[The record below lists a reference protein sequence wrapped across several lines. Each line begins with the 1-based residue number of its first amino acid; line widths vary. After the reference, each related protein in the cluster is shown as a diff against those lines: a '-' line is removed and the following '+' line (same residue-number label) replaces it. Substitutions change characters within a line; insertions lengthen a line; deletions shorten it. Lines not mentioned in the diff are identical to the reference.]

1 MVPIYEQL
9 MEQIKSDIIQSELK
23 EGEALPS
30 VRTLAGEL
38 RISALTVKKAYD
50 KLEEE
55 GFVTTVHGK
64 GTYVSASDKQLAL
77 EARQKAIE
85 DDFDKVIDRA
95 LSMGMKKEDFYHFY
109 TFRHTWA
116 TIAQNDCDANLYE
129 VAFGMNHSHGMNV
142 TRGYVKI
149 DFSPAWRLNAKV
161 IDFIFFSTKKSKQ
174 GKAKD
179 LGAPQDKMFRI
190 SPKMM
195 IYARAYFKGEVIAEL
210 TDIGFSNVDEVIDKL
225 VPMLRKDIPDGC
237 NVQFRLT
244 NCDSQKEAVYE
255 RSKGKGF

>member
-1 MVPIYEQL
+1 MHIILNHSSMVPIYEQL

-95 LSMGMKKEDFYHFY
+95 LSMGVKKEE
-109 TFRHTWA
+109 
-116 TIAQNDCDANLYE
+116 ISE
-129 VAFGMNHSHGMNV
+129 V
-142 TRGYVKI
+142 VKLI
-149 DFSPAWRLNAKV
+149 L
-161 IDFIFFSTKKSKQ
+161 
-174 GKAKD
+174 
-179 LGAPQDKMFRI
+179 
-190 SPKMM
+190 
-195 IYARAYFKGEVIAEL
+195 
-210 TDIGFSNVDEVIDKL
+210 DEK
-225 VPMLRKDIPDGC
+225 
-237 NVQFRLT
+237 
-244 NCDSQKEAVYE
+244 
-255 RSKGKGF
+255 

>member
-1 MVPIYEQL
+1 MHIILNHSSMVPIYEQL

-64 GTYVSASDKQLAL
+64 GTYVSTSDKQLAL

-95 LSMGMKKEDFYHFY
+95 LSMGMKKKE
-109 TFRHTWA
+109 
-116 TIAQNDCDANLYE
+116 ISE
-129 VAFGMNHSHGMNV
+129 V
-142 TRGYVKI
+142 VKLI
-149 DFSPAWRLNAKV
+149 L
-161 IDFIFFSTKKSKQ
+161 
-174 GKAKD
+174 
-179 LGAPQDKMFRI
+179 
-190 SPKMM
+190 
-195 IYARAYFKGEVIAEL
+195 
-210 TDIGFSNVDEVIDKL
+210 DEK
-225 VPMLRKDIPDGC
+225 
-237 NVQFRLT
+237 
-244 NCDSQKEAVYE
+244 
-255 RSKGKGF
+255 

>member
-95 LSMGMKKEDFYHFY
+95 LSMGMKKEE
-109 TFRHTWA
+109 
-116 TIAQNDCDANLYE
+116 ISE
-129 VAFGMNHSHGMNV
+129 V
-142 TRGYVKI
+142 VKLI
-149 DFSPAWRLNAKV
+149 LNEK
-161 IDFIFFSTKKSKQ
+161 
-174 GKAKD
+174 
-179 LGAPQDKMFRI
+179 
-190 SPKMM
+190 
-195 IYARAYFKGEVIAEL
+195 
-210 TDIGFSNVDEVIDKL
+210 
-225 VPMLRKDIPDGC
+225 
-237 NVQFRLT
+237 
-244 NCDSQKEAVYE
+244 
-255 RSKGKGF
+255 

>member
-95 LSMGMKKEDFYHFY
+95 ISMGMSKEG
-109 TFRHTWA
+109 
-116 TIAQNDCDANLYE
+116 ISE
-129 VAFGMNHSHGMNV
+129 V
-142 TRGYVKI
+142 VKLI
-149 DFSPAWRLNAKV
+149 L
-161 IDFIFFSTKKSKQ
+161 
-174 GKAKD
+174 
-179 LGAPQDKMFRI
+179 
-190 SPKMM
+190 
-195 IYARAYFKGEVIAEL
+195 
-210 TDIGFSNVDEVIDKL
+210 DEK
-225 VPMLRKDIPDGC
+225 
-237 NVQFRLT
+237 
-244 NCDSQKEAVYE
+244 
-255 RSKGKGF
+255 

>member
-1 MVPIYEQL
+1 MHIILNHSSMVPIYEQL

-50 KLEEE
+50 KLEEV

-95 LSMGMKKEDFYHFY
+95 LSMGMKKEE
-109 TFRHTWA
+109 
-116 TIAQNDCDANLYE
+116 ISE
-129 VAFGMNHSHGMNV
+129 V
-142 TRGYVKI
+142 VKLI
-149 DFSPAWRLNAKV
+149 L
-161 IDFIFFSTKKSKQ
+161 
-174 GKAKD
+174 
-179 LGAPQDKMFRI
+179 
-190 SPKMM
+190 
-195 IYARAYFKGEVIAEL
+195 
-210 TDIGFSNVDEVIDKL
+210 DEK
-225 VPMLRKDIPDGC
+225 
-237 NVQFRLT
+237 
-244 NCDSQKEAVYE
+244 
-255 RSKGKGF
+255 

>member
-77 EARQKAIE
+77 ETRQKAIE

-95 LSMGMKKEDFYHFY
+95 LSMGMKKEE
-109 TFRHTWA
+109 
-116 TIAQNDCDANLYE
+116 ISE
-129 VAFGMNHSHGMNV
+129 V
-142 TRGYVKI
+142 VKLI
-149 DFSPAWRLNAKV
+149 L
-161 IDFIFFSTKKSKQ
+161 
-174 GKAKD
+174 
-179 LGAPQDKMFRI
+179 
-190 SPKMM
+190 
-195 IYARAYFKGEVIAEL
+195 
-210 TDIGFSNVDEVIDKL
+210 DEK
-225 VPMLRKDIPDGC
+225 
-237 NVQFRLT
+237 
-244 NCDSQKEAVYE
+244 
-255 RSKGKGF
+255 

>member
-1 MVPIYEQL
+1 MHIILNHSSMVPIYEQL

-38 RISALTVKKAYD
+38 RISALTIKKAYD

-95 LSMGMKKEDFYHFY
+95 LSMGMKKEE
-109 TFRHTWA
+109 
-116 TIAQNDCDANLYE
+116 ISE
-129 VAFGMNHSHGMNV
+129 V
-142 TRGYVKI
+142 VKLI
-149 DFSPAWRLNAKV
+149 L
-161 IDFIFFSTKKSKQ
+161 
-174 GKAKD
+174 
-179 LGAPQDKMFRI
+179 
-190 SPKMM
+190 
-195 IYARAYFKGEVIAEL
+195 
-210 TDIGFSNVDEVIDKL
+210 DEK
-225 VPMLRKDIPDGC
+225 
-237 NVQFRLT
+237 
-244 NCDSQKEAVYE
+244 
-255 RSKGKGF
+255 

>member
-1 MVPIYEQL
+1 MHIILNHSSMAPIYEQL

-95 LSMGMKKEDFYHFY
+95 LSMGMKKEE
-109 TFRHTWA
+109 
-116 TIAQNDCDANLYE
+116 ISE
-129 VAFGMNHSHGMNV
+129 V
-142 TRGYVKI
+142 VKLI
-149 DFSPAWRLNAKV
+149 L
-161 IDFIFFSTKKSKQ
+161 
-174 GKAKD
+174 
-179 LGAPQDKMFRI
+179 
-190 SPKMM
+190 
-195 IYARAYFKGEVIAEL
+195 
-210 TDIGFSNVDEVIDKL
+210 DEK
-225 VPMLRKDIPDGC
+225 
-237 NVQFRLT
+237 
-244 NCDSQKEAVYE
+244 
-255 RSKGKGF
+255 

>member
-30 VRTLAGEL
+30 LRTLAGEL

-95 LSMGMKKEDFYHFY
+95 ISMGMSKEE
-109 TFRHTWA
+109 
-116 TIAQNDCDANLYE
+116 ISE
-129 VAFGMNHSHGMNV
+129 V
-142 TRGYVKI
+142 VKLI
-149 DFSPAWRLNAKV
+149 L
-161 IDFIFFSTKKSKQ
+161 
-174 GKAKD
+174 
-179 LGAPQDKMFRI
+179 
-190 SPKMM
+190 
-195 IYARAYFKGEVIAEL
+195 
-210 TDIGFSNVDEVIDKL
+210 DEK
-225 VPMLRKDIPDGC
+225 
-237 NVQFRLT
+237 
-244 NCDSQKEAVYE
+244 
-255 RSKGKGF
+255 

>member
-1 MVPIYEQL
+1 MHIILNHSSMVPIYEQL

-95 LSMGMKKEDFYHFY
+95 LSMGMKKDE
-109 TFRHTWA
+109 
-116 TIAQNDCDANLYE
+116 ISE
-129 VAFGMNHSHGMNV
+129 V
-142 TRGYVKI
+142 VKLI
-149 DFSPAWRLNAKV
+149 L
-161 IDFIFFSTKKSKQ
+161 
-174 GKAKD
+174 
-179 LGAPQDKMFRI
+179 
-190 SPKMM
+190 
-195 IYARAYFKGEVIAEL
+195 
-210 TDIGFSNVDEVIDKL
+210 DEK
-225 VPMLRKDIPDGC
+225 
-237 NVQFRLT
+237 
-244 NCDSQKEAVYE
+244 
-255 RSKGKGF
+255 

>member
-77 EARQKAIE
+77 EARQKVIE

-95 LSMGMKKEDFYHFY
+95 LSMGMKKEE
-109 TFRHTWA
+109 
-116 TIAQNDCDANLYE
+116 ISE
-129 VAFGMNHSHGMNV
+129 V
-142 TRGYVKI
+142 VKLI
-149 DFSPAWRLNAKV
+149 L
-161 IDFIFFSTKKSKQ
+161 
-174 GKAKD
+174 
-179 LGAPQDKMFRI
+179 
-190 SPKMM
+190 
-195 IYARAYFKGEVIAEL
+195 
-210 TDIGFSNVDEVIDKL
+210 DEK
-225 VPMLRKDIPDGC
+225 
-237 NVQFRLT
+237 
-244 NCDSQKEAVYE
+244 
-255 RSKGKGF
+255 

>member
-1 MVPIYEQL
+1 MHIILNHSSMVPIYEQL

-95 LSMGMKKEDFYHFY
+95 LSIGMKKEE
-109 TFRHTWA
+109 
-116 TIAQNDCDANLYE
+116 ISE
-129 VAFGMNHSHGMNV
+129 V
-142 TRGYVKI
+142 VKLI
-149 DFSPAWRLNAKV
+149 L
-161 IDFIFFSTKKSKQ
+161 
-174 GKAKD
+174 
-179 LGAPQDKMFRI
+179 
-190 SPKMM
+190 
-195 IYARAYFKGEVIAEL
+195 
-210 TDIGFSNVDEVIDKL
+210 DEK
-225 VPMLRKDIPDGC
+225 
-237 NVQFRLT
+237 
-244 NCDSQKEAVYE
+244 
-255 RSKGKGF
+255 

>member
-1 MVPIYEQL
+1 MHIILNHSSMVPIYEQL

-30 VRTLAGEL
+30 VRTLAGGL

-95 LSMGMKKEDFYHFY
+95 LSMGMKKEE
-109 TFRHTWA
+109 
-116 TIAQNDCDANLYE
+116 ISE
-129 VAFGMNHSHGMNV
+129 V
-142 TRGYVKI
+142 VKLI
-149 DFSPAWRLNAKV
+149 L
-161 IDFIFFSTKKSKQ
+161 
-174 GKAKD
+174 
-179 LGAPQDKMFRI
+179 
-190 SPKMM
+190 
-195 IYARAYFKGEVIAEL
+195 
-210 TDIGFSNVDEVIDKL
+210 DEK
-225 VPMLRKDIPDGC
+225 
-237 NVQFRLT
+237 
-244 NCDSQKEAVYE
+244 
-255 RSKGKGF
+255 

>member
-1 MVPIYEQL
+1 MHIILNHSSMVPIYEQI

-95 LSMGMKKEDFYHFY
+95 LSMGMKKEE
-109 TFRHTWA
+109 
-116 TIAQNDCDANLYE
+116 ISE
-129 VAFGMNHSHGMNV
+129 V
-142 TRGYVKI
+142 VKLI
-149 DFSPAWRLNAKV
+149 L
-161 IDFIFFSTKKSKQ
+161 
-174 GKAKD
+174 
-179 LGAPQDKMFRI
+179 
-190 SPKMM
+190 
-195 IYARAYFKGEVIAEL
+195 
-210 TDIGFSNVDEVIDKL
+210 DEK
-225 VPMLRKDIPDGC
+225 
-237 NVQFRLT
+237 
-244 NCDSQKEAVYE
+244 
-255 RSKGKGF
+255 

>member
-95 LSMGMKKEDFYHFY
+95 LS
-109 TFRHTWA
+109 
-116 TIAQNDCDANLYE
+116 I
-129 VAFGMNHSHGMNV
+129 
-142 TRGYVKI
+142 
-149 DFSPAWRLNAKV
+149 
-161 IDFIFFSTKKSKQ
+161 KS
-174 GKAKD
+174 
-179 LGAPQDKMFRI
+179 
-190 SPKMM
+190 
-195 IYARAYFKGEVIAEL
+195 EE
-210 TDIGFSNVDEVIDKL
+210 KL
-225 VPMLRKDIPDGC
+225 P
-237 NVQFRLT
+237 
-244 NCDSQKEAVYE
+244 S
-255 RSKGKGF
+255 S

>member
-1 MVPIYEQL
+1 MHIILNHSSMVPIYEQL

-30 VRTLAGEL
+30 VRTLAGKL

-95 LSMGMKKEDFYHFY
+95 LSMGMKKEE
-109 TFRHTWA
+109 
-116 TIAQNDCDANLYE
+116 ISE
-129 VAFGMNHSHGMNV
+129 V
-142 TRGYVKI
+142 VKLI
-149 DFSPAWRLNAKV
+149 L
-161 IDFIFFSTKKSKQ
+161 
-174 GKAKD
+174 
-179 LGAPQDKMFRI
+179 
-190 SPKMM
+190 
-195 IYARAYFKGEVIAEL
+195 
-210 TDIGFSNVDEVIDKL
+210 DEK
-225 VPMLRKDIPDGC
+225 
-237 NVQFRLT
+237 
-244 NCDSQKEAVYE
+244 
-255 RSKGKGF
+255 

>member
-1 MVPIYEQL
+1 MHIILNHSSMVPIYEQL

-55 GFVTTVHGK
+55 GFVTAVHGK

-95 LSMGMKKEDFYHFY
+95 LSMGMKKEE
-109 TFRHTWA
+109 
-116 TIAQNDCDANLYE
+116 ISE
-129 VAFGMNHSHGMNV
+129 V
-142 TRGYVKI
+142 VKLI
-149 DFSPAWRLNAKV
+149 L
-161 IDFIFFSTKKSKQ
+161 
-174 GKAKD
+174 
-179 LGAPQDKMFRI
+179 
-190 SPKMM
+190 
-195 IYARAYFKGEVIAEL
+195 
-210 TDIGFSNVDEVIDKL
+210 DEK
-225 VPMLRKDIPDGC
+225 
-237 NVQFRLT
+237 
-244 NCDSQKEAVYE
+244 
-255 RSKGKGF
+255 

>member
-1 MVPIYEQL
+1 MKIIINNSSMVPIYEQL

-95 LSMGMKKEDFYHFY
+95 LSMGMKKEE
-109 TFRHTWA
+109 
-116 TIAQNDCDANLYE
+116 ISE
-129 VAFGMNHSHGMNV
+129 V
-142 TRGYVKI
+142 VKLI
-149 DFSPAWRLNAKV
+149 L
-161 IDFIFFSTKKSKQ
+161 
-174 GKAKD
+174 
-179 LGAPQDKMFRI
+179 
-190 SPKMM
+190 
-195 IYARAYFKGEVIAEL
+195 
-210 TDIGFSNVDEVIDKL
+210 DEK
-225 VPMLRKDIPDGC
+225 
-237 NVQFRLT
+237 
-244 NCDSQKEAVYE
+244 
-255 RSKGKGF
+255 